1 MIADICYN
9 SSVPLPT
16 FIGTW
21 ISDKSKLKQLNIPIV
36 VFAFVLYLI
45 FAAGKFDTIFPFSYE
60 L

>member
-1 MIADICYN
+1 M
-9 SSVPLPT
+9 PT

-21 ISDKSKLKQLNIPIV
+21 ISDKIKLKQLNIPIV

-45 FAAGKFDTIFPFSYE
+45 IAAGKFDTIFPFSYE